1 MAAQHGHLQATT
13 PLLKT
18 VAAMGPQHVCMQDS
32 QTGAHQ
38 WRPCCQA
45 LAQRSTGSRAASMTH
60 LPARLAADE
69 LLLLSS
75 TNPKSFDSRHIGP
88 LSVGTMIVRVQLL

>member
-1 MAAQHGHLQATT
+1 
-13 PLLKT
+13 
-18 VAAMGPQHVCMQDS
+18 
-32 QTGAHQ
+32 
-38 WRPCCQA
+38 
-45 LAQRSTGSRAASMTH
+45 MTH

-88 LSVGTMIVRVQLL
+88 LSVSTMIVRVQLL